1 MNATAEV
8 DKRRTNDSLAATEE
22 NEMVNRGGEGADGNL
37 EESKW

>member
-1 MNATAEV
+1 MAEV

-22 NEMVNRGGEGADGNL
+22 NDMVNRGGDGNL